1 MRCRG
6 RSAARRCRSRPARG
20 RSTRDRG
27 TRWPRLRR
35 RHGRPRRVRAG
46 REDPSVAGPTHLIP
60 GPVGATRRSG
70 FAGVTPPASGT
81 RASASERRRDDRG
94 QDPGP
99 EHRAEQARTA
109 VRGRTRGPCR
119 SCPPL
124 AGTTGSGPRRA
135 PVRRSTPDVPGAAA
149 GRSAPR
155 TAMARPSRR
164 PGPWRKPPRP
174 PRHHPGARHRPPY
187 RQGRRPRAR
196 VPCPRGR
203 GRHRRGRGRLTSL
216 RSPPVRPASL
226 HGGVRTPTTG
236 SRKGHTDDGERREGP
251 GHGPGRRGGP

>member
-35 RHGRPRRVRAG
+35 GHGRPRRVRAG

-124 AGTTGSGPRRA
+124 AGTTGSGPGRA
-135 PVRRSTPDVPGAAA
+135 PVGGA
-149 GRSAPR
+149 
-155 TAMARPSRR
+155 
-164 PGPWRKPPRP
+164 PPTC
-174 PRHHPGARHRPPY
+174 
-187 RQGRRPRAR
+187 RAR
-196 VPCPRGR
+196 RR
-203 GRHRRGRGRLTSL
+203 AARRRGRRWLD
-216 RSPPVRPASL
+216 RAVDRVR
-226 HGGVRTPTTG
+226 GG
-236 SRKGHTDDGERREGP
+236 SRRALPGTTRAHATVPRTDKGDARVRAC
-251 GHGPGRRGGP
+251 RARGGEADIGAGAGG